1 MGVETTHPQYDA
13 HAYEWQVM
21 RDTSAGEQSVKAAG
35 EAYLPKLGGQDGN
48 QYDAYKTRASYYNA
62 TGRTI
67 DGLTGMIFRK
77 PPLVEHPEAMGGF
90 MEDVTLGGVSFQS
103 ITELSVEG
111 VVSEDRT
118 SGVWG

>member
-67 DGLTGMIFRK
+67 DGLTGMIFRQ

-90 MEDVTLGGVSFQS
+90 MERPEERRVGRECVSTCRS
-103 ITELSVEG
+103 RWSADHEKKK
-111 VVSEDRT
+111 R
-118 SGVWG
+118 